1 MKINNE
7 QVKRLGIYFFY
18 EKEGIVD
25 SYVRYFFKDYVKQ
38 VTDMIVVCNGQLNEE
53 GHKFFEQYTKS
64 VIVRENKGLDVWAY
78 KTAMESLGWE
88 KLVQYDE
95 ICFVNCTIMGPVY
108 TLKETFEAMSK
119 ENLDF
124 RGMTKH
130 YKNEYDPFHN
140 NRYGYLPEHIQS
152 HFMVFRQSLVKSEDF
167 QSFWDEMPMI
177 KGYEDS
183 IGNFESIFTKHF
195 ADLGYKWDVYVK
207 TDDISNKTDYPL
219 MNYAKELIRDKRCPI
234 FKRRMFFQPYEYE
247 IFNTLG
253 QPGKELYDYLKST
266 GLYDVNLIWDN
277 ILRTCHQADFVKNLH
292 LNYILSSSSYDQNKM
307 DEILKKRKLALVMH
321 LYFPDLVEDSFQWAS
336 NVPKETDVYIT
347 TDTVEK
353 KEAILKVFKNLPCN
367 HLEVRVIV
375 NRGRD
380 VSSILVGVKDV
391 IQNYDYACFV
401 HDKKTAQA
409 KPGSVG
415 DSFGYKCWNN
425 TLYNKE
431 FVCNVLQTFEDNERL
446 GILSPPEPNHGPFYQ
461 TLGNEWGC
469 NFEKSRE
476 VADKLGIT
484 IPMSEDK
491 EALAPYGTFFWF
503 RPTALKVLF
512 DHDWQYEEFPEEPNN
527 FDGTI
532 LHAIERLYPICV
544 QQAGYYPGLL
554 MSDQYAAIEVTNLRY
569 YVRELNRV
577 MIDKG
582 YMEYGLFNMVL
593 QRLKQGA
600 KQVIALDGPSCMKF
614 DSKMRKILPKW
625 LYKFLIKIKR
635 AIFGPHGLKD
645 PD

>member
-1 MKINNE
+1 
-7 QVKRLGIYFFY
+7 
-18 EKEGIVD
+18 
-25 SYVRYFFKDYVKQ
+25 
-38 VTDMIVVCNGQLNEE
+38 
-53 GHKFFEQYTKS
+53 
-64 VIVRENKGLDVWAY
+64 
-78 KTAMESLGWE
+78 
-88 KLVQYDE
+88 
-95 ICFVNCTIMGPVY
+95 
-108 TLKETFEAMSK
+108 
-119 ENLDF
+119 
-124 RGMTKH
+124 
-130 YKNEYDPFHN
+130 
-140 NRYGYLPEHIQS
+140 
-152 HFMVFRQSLVKSEDF
+152 
-167 QSFWDEMPMI
+167 
-177 KGYEDS
+177 
-183 IGNFESIFTKHF
+183 
-195 ADLGYKWDVYVK
+195 
-207 TDDISNKTDYPL
+207 
-219 MNYAKELIRDKRCPI
+219 
-234 FKRRMFFQPYEYE
+234 
-247 IFNTLG
+247 
-253 QPGKELYDYLKST
+253 
-266 GLYDVNLIWDN
+266 
-277 ILRTCHQADFVKNLH
+277 
-292 LNYILSSSSYDQNKM
+292 
-307 DEILKKRKLALVMH
+307 MH